1 MSYQQKSSGA
11 NRYLEWWYRL
21 TSPPEAAVDASL
33 SERERARRGRL
44 SSIILFVML
53 VFLFASSVGA
63 LIQPDHHLL
72 FVLLPSFLISIVVL
86 VLNRLGKVTT
96 AGIVLVL
103 GFELGYIFGLLRTPG
118 GLGVRDLPRFDLLV
132 ETILLAV
139 SFLPARVVP
148 WIAVGNCIF
157 IWAALTFLPR
167 TGDLNSLLSMQAYS
181 VIETPI
187 ALQVIVAFVT
197 YLWVRSTNQAIAR
210 ADRAE
215 VVASLQQT
223 IAQQK
228 QQLDEGVQQILQTHV
243 QVANGNFQA
252 RAPLTQDNSLWQIAV
267 SLNNLLARLQR
278 LGDSERELQQ
288 TRYEIRVAKDA
299 LAQSRQEAARLS
311 EILQKTRQKEASKEK
326 IPTQP
331 LPTQPIARENVD
343 TEPRLPTQPIAR
355 ENVDMEPRWSI
366 SHREE
371 DSSSLRE
378 PTRRAKP
385 FRKWRVDGS

>member
-1 MSYQQKSSGA
+1 MMSYQQKSLRT
-11 NRYLEWWYRL
+11 NRYLEWWYHL

-33 SERERARRGRL
+33 AERERARRGRL
-44 SSIILFVML
+44 SSTILLVML

-63 LIQPDHHLL
+63 LVQPDHHLL
-72 FVLLPSFLISIVVL
+72 LVLLPSFLISILVL

-148 WIAVGNCIF
+148 WIALGNCIF
-157 IWAALTFLPR
+157 IWAALTFLPH
-167 TGDLNSLLSMQAYS
+167 TGDLNSLLSTQAYS

-197 YLWVRSTNQAIAR
+197 YLWVRSTNRAIAR

-228 QQLDEGVQQILQTHV
+228 QQLDEGIQQILQTHV
-243 QVANGNFQA
+243 QVANGNFRA
-252 RAPLTQDNSLWQIAV
+252 RAPLTRDNALWQIAV

-288 TRYEIRVAKDA
+288 TRYELRMAKDA
-299 LAQSRQEAARLS
+299 LTQSRQEAARLS
-311 EILQKTRQKEASKEK
+311 EILQRARQKEASKEK
-326 IPTQP
+326 LPTQP
-331 LPTQPIARENVD
+331 LPAQTVSRENVD
-343 TEPRLPTQPIAR
+343 TEPR
-355 ENVDMEPRWSI
+355 WSI
-366 SHREE
+366 SPREE

-378 PTRRAKP
+378 PTQQGRP
-385 FRKWRVDGS
+385 FRKWRADGS